1 MAHETGGSFERV
13 LSCGHRAQHHGG
25 GARGAREPF
34 ALAGTT
40 ARYAPDRGVDV
51 RHTRLEVRLDPT
63 RRFLAGTV
71 THTLAALDEGVTE
84 IELHADELTILSAAD
99 GQGRTLPFTHAEGRV
114 LLRLKAP
121 LALGAETQVTLAYE
135 GAPRRGLY
143 FVAPDAARPD
153 KPHQAWTQGQDEDS
167 RYWFPCFDHP
177 GEKASTEVL
186 ARVPKRYQALS
197 NGALVG
203 RTPHQDGSVTW
214 HWRQA
219 LPHSAYLVTLVVGEF
234 EEIKL
239 ESPRVPLSVWVRPGQ
254 AGRVQAAFGRTAKMM
269 EVFERRFGVAYP
281 WEKYAQVVVEDFI
294 FGGMENTSA
303 TTLIDVALFDER
315 AGLDYDA
322 DDLIAHE
329 LAHQWWG
336 DLLTCRDWPHAWL
349 NEGFA
354 TWCETLFREE
364 HLGAE
369 EAAYER
375 HTQRAGYLDEDASEY
390 RRAIVDRRYVEP
402 IDLFDRHL
410 YEKGGCVLHM
420 LRKELGEEPFWRSI
434 RTYAGAHRGQSVVT
448 EDLIRA
454 VERATGRNLEW
465 FFDQWVFRGGHPEL
479 TCAWKFDAK
488 TKDLALTV
496 RQGQAGDELT
506 PEAFRFHLDV
516 EAVFAGGRRQRHRL
530 EVTRRDHTLHIPC
543 EDAPER
549 VRFDPDGDILATLEL
564 EGGPDAQRT
573 ALAKDEA
580 AIVRV
585 RAAAAL
591 GKDATQATA
600 DALAK
605 ALHDPFW
612 GVGLE
617 AATALGRLR
626 TAAAR
631 DALIEGLTHVK
642 HPKARR
648 GVAAALGAF
657 RGDGKVGEALAGVL
671 ERGDASLF
679 VESAVATSLG
689 AVRGP
694 GAFEALARALA
705 TKDSWIESVRMGCVR
720 GLAALGDERA
730 VPLLLERLGAKNA
743 TRLRSASA
751 VSLALLGRRLTQRE
765 AVREALVELLG
776 DASFPVA
783 MAAIAAL
790 RILGDDRAVGALYAL
805 SESGADGR
813 IKRAARIAAGRIG
826 KGAERTKE
834 VARLSDDLDGVRRT
848 NLDLLSR
855 LERLEAHVKPTGK
868 PKPESGAKGRATA
881 AKTSKPTEK
890 SATKPAAK
898 ARLAAKKT
906 ARKPARA
913 GSRRRSR

>member
-1 MAHETGGSFERV
+1 MNSIKCHRAHHQGGS
-13 LSCGHRAQHHGG
+13 G
-25 GARGAREPF
+25 RGAREPF

-40 ARYAPDRGVDV
+40 ARYAPDRSVDV
-51 RHTRLEVRLDPT
+51 RHTRLELRLDPT
-63 RRFLAGTV
+63 RRFIAGTA
-71 THTLAALDEGVTE
+71 THTVVALDEGVTE
-84 IELHADELTILSAAD
+84 IELHADELTILSVAD
-99 GQGRTLPFTHAEGRV
+99 GAGRALPFTHAEGRV
-114 LLRLKAP
+114 RIRLRAP
-121 LALGAETQVTLAYE
+121 LALGAEASVTLAYE
-135 GAPRRGLY
+135 GSPRRGLY
-143 FVAPDAARPD
+143 FVAPDVHHPD

-177 GEKASTEVL
+177 GEKASTEIL
-186 ARVPKRYQALS
+186 ARVPARYQALS

-203 RTPHQDGSVTW
+203 RTPHEDGTVTW

-234 EEIKL
+234 EEVAL
-239 ESPRVPLSVWVRPGQ
+239 ESPRVPLTVWVRPGQ
-254 AGRVQAAFGRTAKMM
+254 TGRVQAAFGRTAKML

-354 TWCETLFREE
+354 TWCETVFKEE
-364 HLGAE
+364 HLGGE
-369 EAAYER
+369 ESAYER
-375 HTQRAGYLDEDASEY
+375 HTQRAGYLEEDAADY
-390 RRAIVDRRYVEP
+390 RRAIVDRRYAEP

-420 LRKELGEEPFWRSI
+420 LRKELGEEPFWRAI
-434 RTYAGAHRGQSVVT
+434 RTYAETHAGQSVVT

-479 TCAWKFDAK
+479 TCVWAFDGK
-488 TKDLALTV
+488 RKDLALTL

-506 PEAFRFHLDV
+506 PEAFRFHVEV
-516 EAVFAGGRRQRHRL
+516 EAVFKGGRRQRHRL

-543 EDAPER
+543 DEAPER
-549 VRFDPDGDILATLEL
+549 VRFDPDGDLLATVEL
-564 EGGPDAQRT
+564 EGGADGHRT

-580 AIVRV
+580 VIVRV

-591 GKDATQATA
+591 AKDATQATV

-612 GVGLE
+612 GVGAE
-617 AATALGRLR
+617 AAAALGRVR
-626 TAAAR
+626 TPAAR
-631 DALIEGLTHVK
+631 DALVAGLTAVK

-648 GVAAALGAF
+648 ALAAALGAF
-657 RGDGKVGEALAGVL
+657 RGDAVVGEALARL
-671 ERGDASLF
+671 LKRGDPSLF
-679 VESAVATSLG
+679 VEATAAAALG
-689 AVRGP
+689 AVRAP
-694 GAFEALARALA
+694 GAFETLAHALA
-705 TKDSWIESVRMGCVR
+705 TKESWIETIRMGCVR

-730 VPLLLERLGAKNA
+730 VPLLLERLAPREA
-743 TRLRSASA
+743 MRLRSAAAGALA
-751 VSLALLGRRLTQRE
+751 VLGRRLVQRE
-765 AVREALVELLG
+765 AVREALVDLLG
-776 DASFPVA
+776 DASFPVVSN
-783 MAAIAAL
+783 AIVAL
-790 RILGDDRAVGALYAL
+790 RVLGDERALGALHAL
-805 SESGADGR
+805 AESGADGR
-813 IKRAARIAAGRIG
+813 VKRAARIAAGRIG
-826 KGAERTKE
+826 RGAERTKE
-834 VARLSDDLDGVRRT
+834 VARLSDDLEGLRRT
-848 NLDLLSR
+848 NLDLVSR
-855 LERLEAHVKPTGK
+855 LERLEGKLAPPAKASRTPKAKGAGKPRRTGK
-868 PKPESGAKGRATA
+868 ASVARPRGR
-881 AKTSKPTEK
+881 
-890 SATKPAAK
+890 
-898 ARLAAKKT
+898 
-906 ARKPARA
+906 RKR
-913 GSRRRSR
+913 